1 MAANTF
7 DRKNKIV
14 LIVLIDRGIRVM
26 ASDAPEK
33 TLTTHPY
40 TSFEREKIDSLL
52 KECISRSEN

>member
-7 DRKNKIV
+7 DRKNKISTSSF
-14 LIVLIDRGIRVM
+14 IDRWIRVT

-40 TSFEREKIDSLL
+40 TSFELEKSDSLL
-52 KECISRSEN
+52 KECISRSAN